1 MMPMAL
7 THTSETHPGNY
18 CSGKYHQQKMTLIM
32 PVAVFNATDVTVLER
47 QKSNRRTPCLTSEA
61 DFRLWAGR
69 RDACIGRAHGSQ
81 FSRHIQRRAALPVAQ
96 FPFNLETQRGP
107 D

>member
-47 QKSNRRTPCLTSEA
+47 QKSNRRTPSA
-61 DFRLWAGR
+61 
-69 RDACIGRAHGSQ
+69 
-81 FSRHIQRRAALPVAQ
+81 
-96 FPFNLETQRGP
+96 
-107 D
+107 